1 MLQAMHVTVV
11 MQQRTHLGLQVVIVV
26 FVVWDRAGV
35 IKDARLQLVGH
46 VHPREALHASKVC
59 DLLVAVVAGQAQS
72 KHAGIIAFTQQQHS
86 GSAHLA

>member
-1 MLQAMHVTVV
+1 

-26 FVVWDRAGV
+26 FVVWDGAGV

-46 VHPREALHASKVC
+46 VHPRQPLHTSEVC
-59 DLLVAVVAGQAQS
+59 NLLVAVVAGQAQS
-72 KHAGIIAFTQQQHS
+72 EHAGVIACTQQQHS